1 MNFIKRKMLIGILLV
16 VFVAA
21 IPISVVLPIVIL
33 TKNKE
38 DKQKLDELWSGIKDE
53 LKKQKHNHLTKTP
66 TAIGDKLYNL
76 IPLFAAAKD
85 ENEYSKVGSEL
96 SGQAITELE
105 KLTAAKITFQQIKDV
120 LNAMEKF
127 GKDIGWEIDTLE
139 KKAIENK
146 NFILYFGD
154 IKCPHCNKAENRLKT
169 AYGKNEANLKTILK
183 EARENNQGKDVFFWS
198 NEDGEKKEKAEFWKG
213 LNTIIK
219 MKYLGGENKIEATPA
234 LLFFKEG
241 QLNDY
246 MTGNT
251 ENLIKD
257 IVSKAKEI
265 FPKPDS
271 SS

>member
-76 IPLFAAAKD
+76 IPLFTAAKD
-85 ENEYSKVGSEL
+85 KNEYSKVGSEL
-96 SGQAITELE
+96 SGKAKTELE

-127 GKDIGWEIDTLE
+127 GKDIGWEIETLE
-139 KKAIENK
+139 NK
-146 NFILYFGD
+146 RRGKENFILYFGD
-154 IKCPHCNKAENRLKT
+154 IKCPHCNKAENKLKT

-183 EARENNQGKDVFFWS
+183 EARANNQDKDVFFWS
-198 NEDGEKKEKAEFWKG
+198 NEDGEKKEKQEFWEK

-219 MKYLGGENKIEATPA
+219 MKYSDNEKIEATPA

-241 QLNDY
+241 ELIDY

-251 ENLIKD
+251 DNLIKE